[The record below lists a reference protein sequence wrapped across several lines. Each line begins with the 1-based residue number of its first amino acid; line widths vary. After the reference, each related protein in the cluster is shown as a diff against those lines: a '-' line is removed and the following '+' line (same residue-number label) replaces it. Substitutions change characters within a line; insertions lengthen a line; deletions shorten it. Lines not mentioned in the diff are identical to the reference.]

1 MKELGLI
8 LLAAGTSS
16 RMRGSH
22 KLLLPLQGEP
32 IVTRSLR
39 AYEAISF
46 SQKVVVLGHQ
56 ADVVAGAITRIA
68 RDPGSIQFV
77 RNEDYEAGLR
87 SSLQAGIR
95 ALRPEIGGV
104 LVALADQPFVDSE
117 TAGQVAQAFLESAVE
132 SNPGSPRLFAPY
144 SEGKRGN
151 PVIVS
156 RSLFQEILE
165 ENGDD
170 TYDQGARFLF
180 QKYPEAIERIE
191 VQTPAIH
198 MDIDTPEDYQK
209 FQLRSQEAHL

>member
-39 AYEAISF
+39 AYESIPF
-46 SQKVVVLGHQ
+46 VQKIVVLGHQ
-56 ADVVAGAITRIA
+56 ADTVAGAISRVA

-77 RNEDYEAGLR
+77 RNEEYQAGLR
-87 SSLQAGIR
+87 SSLQTGIR

-104 LVALADQPFVDSE
+104 MIALADQPFVDAE
-117 TAGQVAQAFLESAVE
+117 TVVQVAKAFLAAPEE
-132 SNPGSPRLFAPY
+132 TNPGSPRLFAPF

-151 PVIVS
+151 PVIVA
-156 RSLFQEILE
+156 RSLFQEILD
-165 ENGDD
+165 ENGDE

-180 QKYPEAIERIE
+180 QKYAEAIERIE
-191 VQTPAIH
+191 VETPAIH
-198 MDIDTPEDYQK
+198 MDIDTPEDYKK
-209 FQLRSQEAHL
+209 FQLRAQEIRL

>member
-32 IVTRSLR
+32 IVTRTLR
-39 AYEAISF
+39 AYDSAAF
-46 SQKVVVLGHQ
+46 AQKVIVLGHQ
-56 ADVVAGAITRIA
+56 ADVVAGTISRIA

-77 RNEDYEAGLR
+77 RNDDYEAGLR
-87 SSLQAGIR
+87 SSLQAGIK

-104 LVALADQPFVDSE
+104 LIALADQPFVEAE
-117 TAGQVAQAFLESAVE
+117 TVKLLAQAYAEAPLET
-132 SNPGSPRLFAPY
+132 NPGSPRLFAPF

-151 PVIVS
+151 PVIVA
-156 RSLFQEILE
+156 RSLFQEILDE
-165 ENGDD
+165 KGDD

-180 QKYPEAIERIE
+180 QKYPEAIERVE

-198 MDIDTPEDYQK
+198 MDIDTPEDYKK
-209 FQLRSQEAHL
+209 FQLRAHEAQL

>member
-32 IVTRSLR
+32 IVTRTLR
-39 AYEAISF
+39 AYESLPF
-46 SQKVVVLGHQ
+46 TQKVVVLGHQ
-56 ADVVAGAITRIA
+56 ADVVGGAITRVA

-77 RNEDYEAGLR
+77 RNEDFQAGLR
-87 SSLQAGIR
+87 SSLQAGIKS
-95 ALRPEIGGV
+95 LRPEIGGV
-104 LVALADQPFVDSE
+104 MIALADQPFVDAE
-117 TAGQVAQAFLESAVE
+117 TIARLAQAYEDASLET
-132 SNPGSPRLFAPY
+132 NPGSPRLFAPY

-156 RSLFQEILE
+156 RSLFQEILDE
-165 ENGDD
+165 SSDE

-180 QKYPEAIERIE
+180 QKYPEAIER
-191 VQTPAIH
+191 VDVATPAIH
-198 MDIDTPEDYQK
+198 MDIDTPEDYKK
-209 FQLRSQEAHL
+209 FQLRAQEVRL